1 MVNAFASATTSAP
14 GANGQAASAEPWR
27 LVGPWY
33 RWPRPGLPL
42 DGRSAAP
49 AIQKFAGDDFIPGF
63 LAQPQHSLKYDPV
76 TDVVQHHDLVKVP
89 GATLR
94 SLLLALNGK
103 GKPATQA
110 EVDAGADLYRP
121 RVAPSSLRKLYQP
134 THDRHYLVTCEL
146 HCDAPGFPRVGR
158 DQVCQAGF
166 VLRRRRS
173 VVPAGVTPDAIE
185 QETAKVRHAEAGLH
199 ALHALTIAAQDP
211 QSSEGLRA
219 NVKARQA
226 QLAADDGAADWQA
239 LVRKAQDE
247 VSARRL
253 ALQQWYEGKGIAV
266 VIEGWFPTRVNGRPS
281 ATFGQWKPLSDAE
294 QVLDVTSGEHSY
306 PLFALVPDPREAA
319 HDAAGRTMYYG
330 IVPTTSLQHD
340 QQAQPRF
347 DDLATYEVRCF
358 VRRHHSCLARTGKT
372 PDCHG
377 ALTWSRPT
385 EPFRVAAPFDVLG
398 TANRPITIKMPD
410 LRELAA
416 QAALRPKGRLSPVR
430 FVQPQHLSPKIQ
442 DGQPQENDVGG
453 EAICSFSIP
462 LITIIALF
470 VLNLFLPI
478 VVLVFNLWF
487 LLVFRFCIPPSIK
500 LSAGLDAALAV
511 TPPGIDLEAEFSVK
525 VNGVDV
531 LVKPDELKDALTK
544 NTGAMEKRIQED
556 TGLEDAPKLDA
567 YGNNVLGPIDQSLQD
582 AAARTLDAQGNPP
595 PAPPVGEPLVYED
608 PVVPV
613 WRAGQPM
620 GAGA

>member
-1 MVNAFASATTSAP
+1 MASSQHTSP
-14 GANGQAASAEPWR
+14 AASGAWR

-33 RWPRPGLPL
+33 RWPHPGLPT

-49 AIQKFAGDDFIPGF
+49 ALQKFAGDDFIAGF

-103 GKPATQA
+103 GQVATAA
-110 EVDAGADLYRP
+110 EAQAGADLYRARP
-121 RVAPSSLRKLYQP
+121 APSSLRKLYQP

-166 VLRRRRS
+166 VLRRRRN
-173 VVPAGVTPDAIE
+173 VVPAGITPEDIE
-185 QETAKVRHAEAGLH
+185 AQTAPVRHAEAELH
-199 ALHALTIAAQDP
+199 ALHGLAVAAQDP
-211 QSSEGLRA
+211 QSSAGLRA
-219 NVKARQA
+219 NVLARQA
-226 QLAADDGAADWQA
+226 QLAKEAGLDSWAELLGQA
-239 LVRKAQDE
+239 QHE
-247 VSARRL
+247 VALKRQ
-253 ALQQWYEGKGIAV
+253 ALQQWYEAQGISV
-266 VIEGWFPTRVNGRPS
+266 VVEGWFPTRINGRPS
-281 ATFGQWKPLSDAE
+281 ATFGQWKALAE
-294 QVLDVTSGEHSY
+294 QQVAEVSDGEHTY
-306 PLFALVPDPREAA
+306 PMFSLVPDPRETT

-347 DDLATYEVRCF
+347 DDQATYEVRCF
-358 VRRHHSCLARTGKT
+358 VRRHHACLARTGKT

-377 ALTWSRPT
+377 ELTWSRPT

-398 TANRPITIKMPD
+398 TSNRPITIKMPD

-430 FVQPQHLSPKIQ
+430 FVQPQHLSPKIK
-442 DGQPQENDVGG
+442 DGQPQDNDVGG

-487 LLVFRFCIPPSIK
+487 LLVFRFCIPPSVK
-500 LSAGLDAALAV
+500 LAAGLDAALAV

-531 LVKPDELKDALTK
+531 LVKPDELKDALTL
-544 NTGAMEKRIQED
+544 NTGAMEQRIKDD
-556 TGLEDAPKLDA
+556 TGLQDTPVLDA
-567 YGNNVLGPIDQSLQD
+567 YGNNVLGPLDQSLQD
-582 AAARTLDAQGNPP
+582 AAARTADAQGHLP
-595 PAPPVGEPLVYED
+595 PAPPVGEALIYED

-613 WRAGQPM
+613 WRAGQT
-620 GAGA
+620 AGANA